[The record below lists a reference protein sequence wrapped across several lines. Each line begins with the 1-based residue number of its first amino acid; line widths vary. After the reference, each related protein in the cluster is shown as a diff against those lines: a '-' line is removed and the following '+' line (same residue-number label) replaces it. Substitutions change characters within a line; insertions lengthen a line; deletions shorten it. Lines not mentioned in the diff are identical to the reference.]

1 MAHSE
6 DTGAAPDTEQL
17 HDAATQAEQGLEQLA
32 TGLGQQGAPPET
44 IQALT
49 KMAEIVR
56 TIASGL
62 AKGMKEQAPEP
73 AHTMDS
79 AMAETMRE
87 RAAAQQG
94 AAAPPQA

>member
-6 DTGAAPDTEQL
+6 DTGGPPDTEELYDTCHQAQQL
-17 HDAATQAEQGLEQLA
+17 LEKA
-32 TGLGQQGAPPET
+32 STAITGLGDQQTG
-44 IQALT
+44 QALG
-49 KMAEIVR
+49 KMADIVGK
-56 TIASGL
+56 ISDGL

-87 RAAAQQG
+87 RTNAQQ
-94 AAAPPQA
+94 AAAPPA